1 MVSAQLSKTKK
12 GVDDENYLPASGWG
26 KSQNM
31 FRGDQMNIQPFETV
45 IHVLG
50 GLLAYSILALVFYGV
65 WRGTQR
71 KAGRTT
77 GRTGHFLRSFWFY
90 LASAALFFSIAYFGW
105 TPLPW
110 TMEGQARLWGLVIGA
125 LLYFPGMFFAL
136 WARLALGKNYFVS
149 TGFGAQ
155 LFEDHQLIT
164 HGPFAIVRHPMY
176 AGLILASIGAL
187 LLYSTWTTLY
197 FALFAPLT
205 LVRAR
210 REEQALSAEFGEQ
223 WLDYCK
229 HVPMI
234 LPHLRKG

>member
-1 MVSAQLSKTKK
+1 
-12 GVDDENYLPASGWG
+12 
-26 KSQNM
+26 
-31 FRGDQMNIQPFETV
+31 MNIQTFETV

-50 GLLAYSILALVFYGV
+50 GLLAYSILALVLYGV
-65 WRGTQR
+65 WQGTQR

-90 LASAALFFSIAYFGW
+90 LASAVLFFSIAYFGW

-110 TMEGQARLWGLVIGA
+110 TMEGPAQRWALVIGA
-125 LLYFPGMFFAL
+125 LLYFPGMFFTL

-155 LFEDHQLIT
+155 LFEDHQLVT

-187 LLYSTWTTLY
+187 LIYCTWTTLY

-210 REEQALSAEFGEQ
+210 REEQALSAEFGEH
-223 WLDYCK
+223 WRDYCK

-234 LPHLRKG
+234 LPCLRKD